1 MSLEKLK
8 QIVPS
13 WVVKSQQLSLY
24 NNFMK
29 KHFGTDIVKILTE
42 NYEKSLKNKAI
53 YNNSKQLLK

>member
-8 QIVPS
+8 QIVPY
-13 WVVKSQQLSLY
+13 WVVKSQQLSFY

-29 KHFGTDIVKILTE
+29 KHFDTDIVKILTE

-53 YNNSKQLLK
+53 DNNSK

>member
-8 QIVPS
+8 KIVPS